1 MIQAPDDWA
10 VVEDGRVI
18 AGEGAT
24 PNLPWWSF
32 GKSVIAFAA
41 MNLVEKRKL
50 DLDAP
55 HLGAPYTLRQLLR
68 HRSGLADYGPLRDYH
83 EAVARG
89 DEPWPLEELE
99 RRCAAEQ
106 LRFTPG
112 TRFLYSN
119 IGYEKVCRAIEQA
132 HGAPLG
138 EALHD
143 LVLGP
148 AGVSAKLA
156 ARDEE
161 VTALPPNYHLGWV
174 YHGLIA
180 GSVAEAALV
189 LDAFAHG
196 AFMGPALADEA
207 RRLIPIGFP
216 TPGRPVRLAGYGLG
230 LMGEADPAAPPLYGH
245 TGGGPDTL
253 IVVRTDGRR
262 TVAAFGG
269 GEDQGALERE
279 AEARLAGG
287 YPR

>member
-1 MIQAPDDWA
+1 MTHAPGDWA
-10 VVEDGRVI
+10 LVEDGRVI
-18 AGEGAT
+18 AGEGQA

-41 MNLVEKRKL
+41 LNLVEKGRL

-55 HLGAPYTLRQLLR
+55 HLGAPYSLRQLLQ

-89 DEPWPLEELE
+89 DEPWPLEKLL
-99 RRCAAEQ
+99 RRCAADE
-106 LRFTPG
+106 LHFAPG
-112 TRFLYSN
+112 TKFLYSN
-119 IGYEKVCRAIEQA
+119 IGYEKVCRAIEAA

-138 EALHD
+138 EALHA
-143 LVLGP
+143 LVFGP

-156 ARDEE
+156 ARDDE
-161 VTALPPNYHLGWV
+161 VTALPPKYHVGWV

-180 GSVAEAALV
+180 GSVADAARV

-196 AFMGPALADEA
+196 AFMGPALAEEA

-230 LMGEADPAAPPLYGH
+230 LMGEADPAALPLYGH

-253 IVVRTDGRR
+253 IVVRTDGLR

-269 GEDQGALERE
+269 GEDQGALERK

-287 YPR
+287 DPR